1 MERGSIRALVM
12 VGLVMGMLVGQSTAS
27 FKDCYTKCFIFCIIT
42 PNNTA
47 FSCSLECLKDCVIP
61 SHPLDIETAD
71 TTYFCK
77 LGCASTLCTNL
88 STKKNPGNKSSFF
101 LILSYTFHS
110 SILLSLMV
118 FGFCVS
124 RRESGKLC
132 EFLLKQMHRVPPI
145 SFKDTAIQSSKALII
160 FQLYCDRVCLKK

>member
-77 LGCASTLCTNL
+77 LGCASSLCTNL
-88 STKKNPGNKSSFF
+88 STKKIQVISPLSFSFF
-101 LILSYTFHS
+101 LILS
-110 SILLSLMV
+110 ILLFFFLSWSLV
-118 FGFCVS
+118 SVLAGEKVESCVNS
-124 RRESGKLC
+124 CSNKCTEYHPS
-132 EFLLKQMHRVPPI
+132 P
-145 SFKDTAIQSSKALII
+145 SKTQQFNPA
-160 FQLYCDRVCLKK
+160 KP

>member
-88 STKKNPGNKSSFF
+88 STKKNPAGEKVESCVNSCSNKCTEYHPS
-101 LILSYTFHS
+101 
-110 SILLSLMV
+110 
-118 FGFCVS
+118 
-124 RRESGKLC
+124 
-132 EFLLKQMHRVPPI
+132 P
-145 SFKDTAIQSSKALII
+145 SKTQQFNPA
-160 FQLYCDRVCLKK
+160 KP